1 MQAKKALRDCAGS
14 AALICALVLTPRAA
28 LATPVVRVDL
38 GSFWYETTPPPVPM
52 LESEMSVLEGASMR
66 VLAAVRDMLFRFPA
80 DFPQPPPINIVV
92 RAQPREE
99 MERLVGLYA
108 ATSSYGGAKLEG
120 STVFIDVNRSVF
132 VGWQALND
140 AELRCFLGHELIH
153 AYQFATGLDSRSGPE
168 LWLREI
174 EAYTWEAIHLD
185 PGVRPWYREDLA
197 FTLQMYGALF
207 DR

>member
-1 MQAKKALRDCAGS
+1 M
-14 AALICALVLTPRAA
+14 
-28 LATPVVRVDL
+28 
-38 GSFWYETTPPPVPM
+38 
-52 LESEMSVLEGASMR
+52 
-66 VLAAVRDMLFRFPA
+66 
-80 DFPQPPPINIVV
+80 V

-140 AELRCFLGHELIH
+140 AELHCFLGHELIH
-153 AYQFATGLDSRSGPE
+153 AYAVRDRARLAEWPR
-168 LWLREI
+168 LWLSARSRRTPGRRSTSRK
-174 EAYTWEAIHLD
+174 ASD
-185 PGVRPWYREDLA
+185 PGDREDLA

-207 DR
+207 